1 MLRSLLVL
9 TVDRVA
15 SGDNPGY
22 QYYHYLEIGLCNFE
36 TLIEQQPPEQKGLSV
51 EALPIYVEE
60 LRKKF
65 GKSHPNTKLI
75 NAAVLPTEKDAA
87 VTAFYVSSEDIAHFG
102 LPPYMIGMTRIGD
115 PHPHVIEYLKEKG
128 LPHLM
133 RSQEVPA
140 VSFDK
145 FLDLHQA
152 CRIGFLKLDMEGMD
166 VPILNAYVAYMQQHP
181 ACWADMLEYE
191 VHPGLVSP
199 ESAEDLAQNLA
210 SVGYAIVRDERP
222 APWPRSRPFTIRAAF
237 RGNRPPAV
245 AVQRWSGLIPA
256 AVKVLHLLMPC
267 WGESCDALREQH
279 RMKWAQQFPGWHVE
293 VWSGKRG
300 GFGERDLRINK
311 DYCRVTAKYSILSHF
326 GGALVDWRLNPS
338 ELLENVEPDPGT
350 RGFSCLDPGPRLFQ
364 HSSGMAM
371 FARPFDPFL
380 QELHHGLGLQ
390 TFKRFVFLRDRPNLR
405 NITMRK
411 LELSYLHRIW
421 AEREAPGTKLPCFPA
436 NLSILAV

>member
-1 MLRSLLVL
+1 
-9 TVDRVA
+9 
-15 SGDNPGY
+15 
-22 QYYHYLEIGLCNFE
+22 
-36 TLIEQQPPEQKGLSV
+36 
-51 EALPIYVEE
+51 
-60 LRKKF
+60 
-65 GKSHPNTKLI
+65 
-75 NAAVLPTEKDAA
+75 
-87 VTAFYVSSEDIAHFG
+87 
-102 LPPYMIGMTRIGD
+102 MIGMTRIGD

-152 CRIGFLKLDMEGMD
+152 CRIGYLKLDMEGMD
-166 VPILNAYVAYMQQHP
+166 VPILNAYVAYMQQNP

-199 ESAEDLAQNLA
+199 ENTEALAQNLA

-222 APWPRSRPFTIRAAF
+222 APWPQSRPFTIRAAF
-237 RGNRPPAV
+237 RGPPAV
-245 AVQRWSGLIPA
+245 QPWSHLIPA

-267 WGESCDALREQH
+267 WESCDAVREQH
-279 RMKWAQQFPGWHVE
+279 RMKWAQRFPAWHVE

-311 DYCRVTAKYSILSHF
+311 DFTRVTAKYSILSRF
-326 GGALVDWRLNPS
+326 GGAFVDWRLNPS
-338 ELLENVEPDPGT
+338 ELLEREPDGT
-350 RGFSCLDPGPRLFQ
+350 QGFSCLDPGQRFQ

-380 QELHHGLGLQ
+380 QELQHGLGLQ
-390 TFKRFVFLRDRPNLR
+390 NFKRFVFLRDRPNLR
-405 NITMRK
+405 NITVRT
-411 LELSYLHRIW
+411 LELSYLHRVW
-421 AEREAPGTKLPCFPA
+421 ADREAPGTKLPCFPA
-436 NLSILAV
+436 NLSSF